1 MISASGTGSVISESE
16 AQLGFEYSGVLAQL
30 NAAIG
35 DQVNQGDVLAIS
47 TPVDDATTLQS
58 KLTSAKLAVLQAQQN
73 LDDLNS
79 TAAIAVSLAQLQS
92 DLASKQVSVYDTQ
105 STLTDLVNE
114 RATKN
119 YKSCDSDT
127 IESKLESYQTALDHW
142 NRSAHLT
149 NSVEY
154 QQMVAALYNYNWCNS
169 KYSQEE
175 LDAAD
180 AEIASTKASI
190 SLLQSQIVE
199 DQAQIDSLQS
209 STGSE
214 SLDVQ
219 IAQAKLDSAQ
229 ADLELAQQESIS
241 TTITAPF

>member
-35 DQVNQGDVLAIS
+35 DQVNQGNVLAIS

-79 TAAIAVSLAQLQS
+79 ITAIAVSLAQLQS

-114 RATKN
+114 RATMN

-127 IESKLESYQTALDHW
+127 IESKLESYQTALD
-142 NRSAHLT
+142 
-149 NSVEY
+149 
-154 QQMVAALYNYNWCNS
+154 Q
-169 KYSQEE
+169 
-175 LDAAD
+175 
-180 AEIASTKASI
+180 
-190 SLLQSQIVE
+190 
-199 DQAQIDSLQS
+199 
-209 STGSE
+209 
-214 SLDVQ
+214 
-219 IAQAKLDSAQ
+219 
-229 ADLELAQQESIS
+229 
-241 TTITAPF
+241 

>member
-1 MISASGTGSVISESE
+1 M
-16 AQLGFEYSGVLAQL
+16 
-30 NAAIG
+30 
-35 DQVNQGDVLAIS
+35 
-47 TPVDDATTLQS
+47 
-58 KLTSAKLAVLQAQQN
+58 
-73 LDDLNS
+73 
-79 TAAIAVSLAQLQS
+79 
-92 DLASKQVSVYDTQ
+92 
-105 STLTDLVNE
+105 
-114 RATKN
+114 N

-154 QQMVAALYNYNWCNS
+154 QQMVAALYNYNWCNL

-219 IAQAKLDSAQ
+219 IAQAKLDSTQ
-229 ADLELAQQESIS
+229 ADLELAEQESIS